1 MVLLRKT
8 LRQTSVSKVWNTA
21 KRFGSLLFVAGFIMG
36 NKGSCLGGEEKTPEP
51 VQQEEVADAP
61 IDISGK
67 YTCKVVSSK
76 GKGRIVK
83 QLGGIKAPYWLNIR
97 KTDNGH
103 IITKSR
109 TGYRFRSR
117 YDYEKIEIDT
127 GYVPKLEI
135 EYVKQYN

>member
-1 MVLLRKT
+1 MVE
-8 LRQTSVSKVWNTA
+8 
-21 KRFGSLLFVAGFIMG
+21 FIG
-36 NKGSCLGGEEKTPEP
+36 L
-51 VQQEEVADAP
+51 AD
-61 IDISGK
+61 D
-67 YTCKVVSSK
+67 YL
-76 GKGRIVK
+76 VK